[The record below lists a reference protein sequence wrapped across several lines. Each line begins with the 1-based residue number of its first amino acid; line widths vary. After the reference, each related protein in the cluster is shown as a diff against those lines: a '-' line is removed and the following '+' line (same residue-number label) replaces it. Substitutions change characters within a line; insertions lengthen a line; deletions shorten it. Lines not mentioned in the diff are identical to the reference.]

1 MPSSSNPS
9 LPSNESKR
17 PKTSEDTEETM
28 TIAAGFT
35 PIPTS
40 HSRRSVPLVSTTNPL
55 ITSMLY
61 RIFPILIIFN
71 TALDFVTW
79 TNQDPFMNFIYHS
92 TLYIF
97 IYYYDVSIYYFY
109 MPILVT
115 LVFSSIN
122 YYINSVY
129 SHVNEEEPTL
139 EEIVDTLDNFATRVD
154 ILLEPFKTIKIS
166 FKKLLNFL
174 FLVTPVHLLMLRYLM
189 QPKTYLLFLS
199 IILTAFHSLW
209 FQATMKILWRSQFI
223 RNIFSFFV
231 GENTAHFYNNY
242 KILNETKISK
252 EKNGKIIQFQI
263 IENQRRWIG
272 LGWSDKLL
280 PYERANFTNEALQ
293 ETSSPVGFAFP
304 FNSKQWQWLEE
315 KWNID
320 MSFCEG
326 KNKDG
331 WVFYDN
337 YWQNA
342 QLQDS
347 ITSYTRA
354 RKWTRKAVLISEKNK

>member
-1 MPSSSNPS
+1 
-9 LPSNESKR
+9 
-17 PKTSEDTEETM
+17 M
-28 TIAAGFT
+28 TINANFT

-40 HSRRSVPLVSTTNPL
+40 HSRRSSPLVSTTNPL
-55 ITSMLY
+55 ITSILH

-71 TALDFVTW
+71 TVLDFITW
-79 TNQDPFMNFIYHS
+79 TSQDPFMNFIYHS
-92 TLYIF
+92 FLYLFIF
-97 IYYYDVSIYYFY
+97 YYDMTIHFFY
-109 MPILVT
+109 SPILVV
-115 LVFSSIN
+115 LVFSSIS

-129 SHVNEEEPTL
+129 HHINEEKPTL
-139 EEIVDTLDNFATRVD
+139 EEIVDTLDNFATRID
-154 ILLEPFKTIKIS
+154 ILLEPFRSVRIS

-174 FLVTPVHLLMLRYLM
+174 FLVTPVHIFILRYLIH
-189 QPKTYLLFLS
+189 PKTYLLLLS
-199 IILTAFHSLW
+199 IIITTFHSLW

-231 GENTAHFYNNY
+231 GANSAHFYNNY

-272 LGWSDKLL
+272 IGWSDKLL

-293 ETSSPVGFAFP
+293 ETSSPNAFKFP

-315 KWNID
+315 HWNID
-320 MSFCEG
+320 LKFCDN

-337 YWQNA
+337 YWQNS
-342 QLQDS
+342 QFQDS
-347 ITSYTRA
+347 ITSYTRS
-354 RKWTRKAVLISEKNK
+354 RKWNRKAVLISEKTK